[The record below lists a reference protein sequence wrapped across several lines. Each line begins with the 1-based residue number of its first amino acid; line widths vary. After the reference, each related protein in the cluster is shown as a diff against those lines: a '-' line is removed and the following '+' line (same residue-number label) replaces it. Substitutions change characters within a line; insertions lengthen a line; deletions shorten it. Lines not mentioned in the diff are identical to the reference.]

1 MQPETEAAI
10 ERGRELYAEIFDS
23 PFSED
28 VLSLL
33 EGNSTLDNIIFAL
46 FYDSVMEGYVVDIT
60 DVLSEQM
67 AQGVDDFSDG
77 SPIYGVTAMKL
88 RTLMCAALT
97 IGMWHQ
103 KVTNDLDSI
112 WANGV
117 DKNSESA

>member
-1 MQPETEAAI
+1 MKPETEQAI

-46 FYDSVMEGYVVDIT
+46 FYDSVMEGFVVDIT
-60 DVLSEQM
+60 GVLEEPI
-67 AQGVDDFSDG
+67 VDRVDNYGDD
-77 SPIYGVTAMKL
+77 SPLYAVTAMKL

-103 KVTNDLDSI
+103 KQTNDLDNL
-112 WANGV
+112 WARDGV
-117 DKNSESA
+117 DKNPE